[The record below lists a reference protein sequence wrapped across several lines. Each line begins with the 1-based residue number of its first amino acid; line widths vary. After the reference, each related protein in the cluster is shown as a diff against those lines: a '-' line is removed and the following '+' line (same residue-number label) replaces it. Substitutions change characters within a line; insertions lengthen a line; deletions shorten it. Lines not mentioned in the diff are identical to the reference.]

1 MIAVPA
7 IKTKAELLKAIRAER
22 RLLEALLAEIDPA
35 RFGQAGVCGKWSI
48 KDLMAHLAA
57 WEQTFI
63 RWYAAR
69 DEMTDGLMPPEV
81 QSTTSVKVYNKQL
94 FEQYRDWNLTE
105 VQTFFQ
111 QSFQQIIALVEQIPE
126 SDLFTSHR
134 YPWTG
139 KWTLKTF
146 VAANTNLH
154 YSWARTQINRWRKE
168 KGIAPS

>member
-1 MIAVPA
+1 MPA

-22 RLLEALLAEIDPA
+22 RLLERALAEIDPA
-35 RFGQAGVCGKWSI
+35 LYDEAGVCKKWSI
-48 KDLMAHLAA
+48 KDLLAHLAA

-69 DEMTDGLMPPEV
+69 DQMSDGLMPPEV
-81 QSTTSVKVYNKQL
+81 QSAAALNAYNQHL
-94 FEQYRDWNLTE
+94 YERYRDGSLSQ
-105 VQTFFQ
+105 VQAFFQ

-126 SDLFTSHR
+126 GDLFTPHR

-154 YSWARTQINRWRKE
+154 YSWTRTQINRWRKK
-168 KGIAPS
+168 KGMMPS

>member
-1 MIAVPA
+1 MTA

-22 RLLEALLAEIDPA
+22 RLLETLLGEIDPA
-35 RFGQAGVCGKWSI
+35 LIGVVRVCGNWSI

-69 DEMTDGLMPPEV
+69 DEMTGGLMPPEV
-81 QSTTSVKVYNKQL
+81 QSTAAIERYNQNL
-94 FEQYRDWNLTE
+94 YELYRDWSLPE
-105 VQTFFQ
+105 VQVFFQ
-111 QSFQQIIALVEQIPE
+111 QSFQQIVALVEQIPE
-126 SDLFTSHR
+126 SDLFTPHR

-154 YSWARTQINRWRKE
+154 YSWARTQINRWRK
-168 KGIAPS
+168 KNGLTPS